1 MVSSGVDFRNVFV
14 RVSICVGKAQCGGAC
29 EFPKK
34 QPMNFHHNQIS
45 IPLFPH
51 FFCLENE
58 SLDISKFTFISL
70 NKCKSCFMDLLEILY
85 PFPYILSELQLC
97 LQRSVRL
104 FQIGVLNF
112 LYFNTNTSLK
122 HSLHDACASTKSWT
136 PRSPS
141 FRHYTF
147 CRQWMFL
154 RTTQTRR
161 VFQST
166 VSSTSRV
173 GFTKLLADPPA
184 VRAYVTFLLAVVR
197 VY

>member
-1 MVSSGVDFRNVFV
+1 M
-14 RVSICVGKAQCGGAC
+14 GGAC

-45 IPLFPH
+45 IPLFLH
-51 FFCLENE
+51 FFCLECPFQH
-58 SLDISKFTFISL
+58 I
-70 NKCKSCFMDLLEILY
+70 LL
-85 PFPYILSELQLC
+85 ELQLC

-104 FQIGVLNF
+104 FQIGVLNL
-112 LYFNTNTSLK
+112 LYFNSNTSLK

-136 PRSPS
+136 PRGPS

-173 GFTKLLADPPA
+173 GSTPTPCRSTSCACLH
-184 VRAYVTFLLAVVR
+184 YISTCSC
-197 VY
+197 

>member
-1 MVSSGVDFRNVFV
+1 MYV
-14 RVSICVGKAQCGGAC
+14 
-29 EFPKK
+29 
-34 QPMNFHHNQIS
+34 
-45 IPLFPH
+45 
-51 FFCLENE
+51 
-58 SLDISKFTFISL
+58 
-70 NKCKSCFMDLLEILY
+70 LEILY

-97 LQRSVRL
+97 LEISVTL
-104 FQIGVLNF
+104 FQIGILNL

-122 HSLHDACASTKSWT
+122 HSLHDACASTKSCT

-173 GFTKLLADPPA
+173 GSTQLLADPPA
-184 VRAYVTFLLAVVR
+184 VPAYITFLLAVVR
-197 VY
+197 VH